1 MILLALEL
9 FLAYREG
16 VPLYPI
22 VLRGAA
28 LAALCVALLNPR
40 LLKSVTGLDVVLG
53 VDLSRSV
60 GQAGREKAQEILE
73 AGRQIKKTD
82 VRTGLLTFGRMP
94 EWEFL
99 PRAEVADTEFASRLD
114 REETDIQAA
123 LQAALAQAGDG
134 RQEKILLISDGNE
147 NRGEVARVLPLL
159 RAQGVQVWS
168 LPVGLSRGRNE
179 IYLSDLTLPRQ
190 VDSAEGFEVRGAVE
204 SLRAAPARLR
214 LLRDGALHSE
224 REIQLNPGANA
235 VSFRDSLTARGNHTY
250 ELLVESPDDT
260 LAANNLLQGVVEVK
274 GPPRVLLL
282 SGQNDSQRVLSR
294 VLQVQGYA
302 VVEASAGAPVA
313 RSRGFIRLRSPG
325 AR

>member
-1 MILLALEL
+1 MREFRFIRLCCAAPRWRRSAL
-9 FLAYREG
+9 
-16 VPLYPI
+16 
-22 VLRGAA
+22 
-28 LAALCVALLNPR
+28 ALLNPR
-40 LLKSVTGLDVVLG
+40 LLKSATGLDIVLG

-73 AGRQIKKTD
+73 AGRQMKKTD

-179 IYLSDLTLPRQ
+179 IYLSDLTVPRQ
-190 VDSAEGFEVRGAVE
+190 VDSARRFRSPRRRRE
-204 SLRAAPARLR
+204 PAR
-214 LLRDGALHSE
+214 G
-224 REIQLNPGANA
+224 
-235 VSFRDSLTARGNHTY
+235 
-250 ELLVESPDDT
+250 
-260 LAANNLLQGVVEVK
+260 
-274 GPPRVLLL
+274 
-282 SGQNDSQRVLSR
+282 
-294 VLQVQGYA
+294 
-302 VVEASAGAPVA
+302 AGAPASAAGRRFTFRA
-313 RSRGFIRLRSPG
+313 RDPIESRR
-325 AR
+325 